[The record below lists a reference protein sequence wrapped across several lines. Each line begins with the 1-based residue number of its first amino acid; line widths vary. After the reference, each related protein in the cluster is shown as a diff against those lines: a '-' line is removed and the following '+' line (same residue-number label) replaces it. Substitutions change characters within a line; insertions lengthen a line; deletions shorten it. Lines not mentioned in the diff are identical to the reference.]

1 MALDKQALADSTGQG
16 ASEPL
21 DDIYTSFLPM
31 YQPGFASAYQYDPA
45 AAKKLLADAGYADG
59 IKGVDMYVDFHP
71 YQGAIVQADLA
82 KIGIEVNI
90 LDGEAGLYQDKINS
104 GDIPLVFTG
113 YGPLIMDGSDILAN
127 VFGCAGTKPPSHAG
141 LCNDEMHK
149 LFDQANTM
157 PLADPNRNQLFGR
170 IQEIAIDDMVYL
182 IPAYRRNVLG
192 LGQSYVKDETY
203 FYLPVIERVY
213 FDK

>member
-1 MALDKQALADSTGQG
+1 MRA
-16 ASEPL
+16 
-21 DDIYTSFLPM
+21 I
-31 YQPGFASAYQYDPA
+31 
-45 AAKKLLADAGYADG
+45 ADG

-90 LDGEAGLYQDKINS
+90 LDGEAGLYQDRINS
-104 GDIPLVFTG
+104 GEIPLVFTG

-127 VFGCAGTKPPSHAG
+127 VFGCAGTKPPSRAG

-157 PLADPNRNQLFGR
+157 SLADPKRNQLFGR
-170 IQEIAIDDMVYL
+170 IQEIAIDEMVYL

-192 LGQSYVKDETY
+192 LGQSYVKGETY
-203 FYLPVIERVY
+203 NYLPDERLLRAVAHL
-213 FDK
+213 